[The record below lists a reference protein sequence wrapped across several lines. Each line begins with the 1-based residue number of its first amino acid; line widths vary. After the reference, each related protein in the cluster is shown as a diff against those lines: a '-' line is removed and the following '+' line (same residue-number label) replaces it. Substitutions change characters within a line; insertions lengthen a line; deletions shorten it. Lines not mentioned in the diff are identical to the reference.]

1 MHYPAPLISGSTI
14 AVTAFSSGVAA
25 PLHPRLELVLGDLA
39 LRGFKVL
46 EGHCLRE
53 DKLHVSAPVER
64 RVDELMRFLLD
75 DRVDAIMAPWGGE
88 IAMDLL
94 PLLDWQAL
102 QQARPKWLMGFSDIS
117 TVLSAFSSKLG
128 WATCHCT
135 NLMQLSLAQTDALT
149 ADTFTHLQT
158 PTGGAFTQRS
168 APFYEQG
175 YSNYAQD
182 SEAVFNLAEPS
193 RWQVMNG
200 EAHHAG
206 TVSFQGRLIGGCLDT
221 HMLMFGSEYFDPQA
235 LLERHPDDKLIFYFE
250 NAEQSPTAYYRAL
263 QSLKLRGAFEHAAG
277 ILIGRNAVT
286 DNAGKAFD
294 GDTAVKMALG
304 DLTVPVITG
313 VDVSHIAPNMVLIN
327 GALAEVSQGDEHWAL
342 VQHLR

>member
-25 PLHPRLELVLGDLA
+25 PLHPRLDLVLGDLA

-46 EGHCLRE
+46 EGRCLRE
-53 DKLHVSAPVER
+53 DKLHVSASVDR
-64 RVDELMRFLLD
+64 RVDELMQFLLD
-75 DRVDAIMAPWGGE
+75 DQVDAIMAPWGGE

-102 QQARPKWLMGFSDIS
+102 KQARPKWLMGFSDIS

-158 PTGGAFTQRS
+158 STGGTFTQRS

-182 SEAVFNLAEPS
+182 SQAVFNLTEPS
-193 RWQVMNG
+193 RWEVLNG
-200 EAHHAG
+200 DVQH
-206 TVSFQGRLIGGCLDT
+206 TKPVSFQGRLMGGCLDT

-235 LLERHPDDKLIFYFE
+235 LLDRHPQDKLIFYFE

-263 QSLKLRGAFEHAAG
+263 QSLRLRGAFENAAG
-277 ILIGRNAVT
+277 ILIGRNAVSG
-286 DNAGKAFD
+286 NAGKAFD

-304 DLTVPVITG
+304 DLAVPVITG

-327 GALAEVSQGDEHWAL
+327 GALAEVRQGDEHWTL
-342 VQHLR
+342 MQHLR